1 MKPGDCY
8 LDDYYEPETVVLK
21 VTEIGPVL
29 IEDIFHYKYRV
40 VYSSD
45 SDRMRKDDIVSRSI
59 DDEDLIPVAM
69 ITIDDKLMIIKL

>member
-21 VTEIGPVL
+21 VTEIKDDPGG
-29 IEDIFHYKYRV
+29 YKCRV
-40 VYSSD
+40 VYTSD
-45 SDRMRKDDIVSRSI
+45 SNRLEMGETVSRWAI
-59 DDEDLIPVAM
+59 DHQLIPVAM

>member
-8 LDDYYEPETVVLK
+8 LDDYYEPETVVVK
-21 VTEIGPVL
+21 VTQIETV
-29 IEDIFHYKYRV
+29 IEDASRYKCRV

-45 SDRMRKDDIVSRSI
+45 PGRMRKDDIVSRSI
-59 DDEDLIPVAM
+59 DDDDLIPVAM